1 MPIPNSRKKN
11 TGAKMMLL
19 VNMSLKMDK
28 GKIGAQ
34 CGHAT
39 IGLYKQVMGKKKY
52 EKMLEAWEN
61 NGQKKICAKL
71 KDDGEMNLIIS
82 KLTDA
87 NIAHYTVID
96 AGRTQ
101 VKAGSRTILA
111 IIDYENKLNQITG
124 NLKLL

>member
-1 MPIPNSRKKN
+1 MPMRPNHKN
-11 TGAKMMLL
+11 NGVKMMLL

-39 IGLYKQVMGKKKY
+39 LGLYKQVMSMTKY
-52 EKMLEAWEN
+52 QKMLEMWET

-82 KLTDA
+82 KLVDES
-87 NIAHYTVID
+87 IPHYTVID
-96 AGRTQ
+96 AGKTQ
-101 VKAGSRTILA
+101 VNAGSRTILA
-111 IIDYENKLNQITG
+111 IIGYENKLNQITG
-124 NLKLL
+124 RLKLL

>member
-1 MPIPNSRKKN
+1 MPMRPNHKN
-11 TGAKMMLL
+11 IGVKMMLL

-39 IGLYKQVMGKKKY
+39 LGLYKQVMPMTKY
-52 EKMLEAWEN
+52 QKMLEMWET

-82 KLTDA
+82 KLVDES
-87 NIAHYTVID
+87 IPHYTVID
-96 AGRTQ
+96 AGKTQ

-111 IIDYENKLNQITG
+111 IIGYENKLNQITG
-124 NLKLL
+124 RLKLL

>member
-1 MPIPNSRKKN
+1 MPNSKHKN
-11 TGAKMMLL
+11 TGVKMMLL
-19 VNMSLKMDK
+19 VNMSLKMK
-28 GKIGAQ
+28 SGKIGAQ

-39 IGLYKQVMGKKKY
+39 IGVYEQIFGKKKY
-52 EKMLEAWEN
+52 EKMIDDWKS

-82 KLTDA
+82 KLVD
-87 NIAHYTVID
+87 NGIAHYTVVD

-101 VKAGSRTILA
+101 VKSGSRTVLA
-111 IIDYENKLNQITG
+111 VIDYENKLNQITN